1 MADIWSVCVVV
12 LWVWWGMGKERR
24 KEIIVIIIFLY
35 PYRVLGLCAGRNG
48 GGGIFVCGACAVCVG
63 RLVRGALCVVVVLS
77 LGCLVALSRVFSFRQ
92 GVYTSFLRKCLK
104 TDLWAFLFSPMSL
117 FVGFAY
123 LPHIL
128 SLCLGWGRRMFYIR
142 THAEGDTHIEDVR
155 FVRGGV

>member
-1 MADIWSVCVVV
+1 
-12 LWVWWGMGKERR
+12 MGKDRRR

-35 PYRVLGLCAGRNG
+35 LAVRWDCVRG
-48 GGGIFVCGACAVCVG
+48 GMGEGGIFVCGACAVCVG
-63 RLVRGALCVVVVLS
+63 RLVRGALCIVVLS
-77 LGCLVALSRVFSFRQ
+77 LGCFVAFSRVFSFRQ
-92 GVYTSFLRKCLK
+92 GVYMSFLRKCLK
-104 TDLWAFLFSPMSL
+104 MDLWAFFCFPMSL